1 VVATKTNGAV
11 GAAKTKKSPTRIQK
25 VFRRVQSKPDS
36 LETVGAGNPTSPT
49 LLAAAKAGAFFGQP
63 LNKIFPQPDQLPQ
76 PIMDMLLELRAKGP
90 HTVGIFRKS
99 ANARQ
104 VREIRERIDANGS
117 RMDWNGVN
125 AVVTAVVFKDFLRSL
140 PDSLLCSGM
149 YDQWLQVAAMDGQD
163 SALEKIKG
171 YVLHSSLKFIIF
183 LFLYKKRENLD
194 IPCSFFINIYY
205 HFLFVHLSR
214 LCDRLPSANVTLL
227 RHFLCVLL
235 HIVANS
241 SHNMMSASNLAV
253 CVGPS
258 LLWAPVAATNA
269 SAAAAALNPALALS
283 AEATASKQVPA
294 LVAVLIDKCSILF
307 GAETVILFLSH
318 NQSPNPPLNMKI

>member
-1 VVATKTNGAV
+1 MQKPSFNGSVLGNAKQVVATKTNGAG
-11 GAAKTKKSPTRIQK
+11 GAGKAKKSPTRIQK

-36 LETVGAGNPTSPT
+36 LETIGAANPTSPT

-63 LNKIFPQPDQLPQ
+63 LAKIFPQADQLPQ

-117 RMDWNGVN
+117 RMDWSGVN

-163 SALEKIKG
+163 SALDKIKG
-171 YVLHSSLKFIIF
+171 YVISFDLFRFFLSNSIHFCC
-183 LFLYKKRENLD
+183 LFLNDLW
-194 IPCSFFINIYY
+194 C
-205 HFLFVHLSR
+205 
-214 LCDRLPSANVTLL
+214 LL
-227 RHFLCVLL
+227 VKVVR
-235 HIVANS
+235 S
-241 SHNMMSASNLAV
+241 TS
-253 CVGPS
+253 
-258 LLWAPVAATNA
+258 
-269 SAAAAALNPALALS
+269 
-283 AEATASKQVPA
+283 QR
-294 LVAVLIDKCSILF
+294 
-307 GAETVILFLSH
+307 
-318 NQSPNPPLNMKI
+318 

>member
-1 VVATKTNGAV
+1 MVATKTNGAV

-183 LFLYKKRENLD
+183 LF
-194 IPCSFFINIYY
+194 FI
-205 HFLFVHLSR
+205 
-214 LCDRLPSANVTLL
+214 
-227 RHFLCVLL
+227 
-235 HIVANS
+235 
-241 SHNMMSASNLAV
+241 
-253 CVGPS
+253 
-258 LLWAPVAATNA
+258 
-269 SAAAAALNPALALS
+269 
-283 AEATASKQVPA
+283 
-294 LVAVLIDKCSILF
+294 
-307 GAETVILFLSH
+307 
-318 NQSPNPPLNMKI
+318 